1 MPVDSVSERPFRSPA
16 TDTDV
21 AHRLMVALAEAI
33 KERGYKS
40 ATVADVVR
48 IAKMSRR
55 AFYAHFTGKEDCYI
69 ALMTLMNN
77 QLIER
82 IGEAVDRSAP
92 WRVQVRQ
99 AIDGWL
105 RASQSEPTIS
115 LSWIRDSP
123 ALGAA
128 ARGLQQRSMEAFIG
142 LVHALV
148 DTPQVRAEGLAPPS
162 RAKAI
167 VLIGGLRELI
177 ATQVENGRAV
187 TEIGDEAVSIT
198 MAILTAS
205 NAR

>member
-1 MPVDSVSERPFRSPA
+1 
-16 TDTDV
+16 
-21 AHRLMVALAEAI
+21 MVALAEAI

-82 IGEAVDRSAP
+82 IGEAVDGSAP

-115 LSWIRDSP
+115 LSWIRDAP